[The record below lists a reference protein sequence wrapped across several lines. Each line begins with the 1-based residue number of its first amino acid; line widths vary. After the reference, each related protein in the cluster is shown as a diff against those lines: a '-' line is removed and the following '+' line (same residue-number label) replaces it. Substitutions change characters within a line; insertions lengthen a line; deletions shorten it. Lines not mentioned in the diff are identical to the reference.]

1 MMQHE
6 LVSEDENQVTIR
18 VFYALWE
25 ILVTLNKKT
34 KVLTTGNNH
43 QPYSIEELQR
53 ISLPASWFLKTF
65 L

>member
-1 MMQHE
+1 MIQHE
-6 LVSEDENQVTIR
+6 IVSEDENQVTIR

-25 ILVTLNKKT
+25 TKVTLNKKT
-34 KVLTTGNNH
+34 KVLTTGNNN
-43 QPYSIEELQR
+43 QPYSIQELQK

>member
-34 KVLTTGNNH
+34 KVLTTGNN

>member
-25 ILVTLNKKT
+25 TKVTLNKKT
-34 KVLTTGNNH
+34 KVLTTGNN
-43 QPYSIEELQR
+43 QPYSIQELQG